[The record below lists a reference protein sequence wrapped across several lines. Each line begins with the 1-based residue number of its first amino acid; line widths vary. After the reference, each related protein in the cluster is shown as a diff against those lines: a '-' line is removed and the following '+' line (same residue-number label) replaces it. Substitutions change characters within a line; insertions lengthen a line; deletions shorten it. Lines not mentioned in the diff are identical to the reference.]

1 MGSDYVVCVA
11 QTVFTLAILLLQP
24 SCKRTSVRGN
34 KMAEMSLGTN
44 GNPGDVKGQMTYI
57 TLF

>member
-1 MGSDYVVCVA
+1 
-11 QTVFTLAILLLQP
+11 
-24 SCKRTSVRGN
+24 VRGN

-44 GNPGDVKGQMTYI
+44 GRNNPGDVKGQMAEV

>member
-1 MGSDYVVCVA
+1 VKV
-11 QTVFTLAILLLQP
+11 
-24 SCKRTSVRGN
+24 N

-44 GNPGDVKGQMTYI
+44 SRNNPGDVKEQMAEV

>member
-1 MGSDYVVCVA
+1 
-11 QTVFTLAILLLQP
+11 
-24 SCKRTSVRGN
+24 VRGN

-44 GNPGDVKGQMTYI
+44 DRNNPEGVKGQMAEV